1 MFKKRLHHSGILIQ
15 IWRQLIDS
23 LLKTLEF
30 QQRIW
35 IVSINHG
42 AYSDTFVVTEDSFS
56 EPMQWMRRKGYDEV
70 MLNRVNA
77 LQRSQT
83 VQFNLD
89 NSCHQ
94 LLRVK

>member
-1 MFKKRLHHSGILIQ
+1 MLKKLMPRNIIQ
-15 IWRQLIDS
+15 ILSKES
-23 LLKTLEF
+23 LLTTLSKLLDF

-35 IVSINHG
+35 IVSIHHER
-42 AYSDTFVVTEDSFS
+42 YSDTFVVNEDSFA
-56 EPMQWMRRKGYDEV
+56 EPMQWMRRKGYSEA
-70 MLNRVNA
+70 MLQRIER